1 MQKKS
6 IDSLQLVMAH
16 DFHLENIAHFLC
28 IFLSMGIIMTSV
40 MTSVMTL
47 VLRYF
52 CHYVNFG

>member
-40 MTSVMTL
+40 MTSV
-47 VLRYF
+47 LRYF